1 MQRAKNRRSFKYSAD
16 GKQKPSTFNTSVQQ
30 KHTYMVNNGEIIGC
44 STKTQQLPI
53 KGYRK
58 QTYVYPRKDQSCN
71 DIPINT
77 VYTDKYALN
86 KQTGQSCISY
96 KQTQPPIQNKNG
108 CINSGYNYSTK
119 QLLSRRNHTYEA
131 KQFNFLSNNTNTKH
145 LYNIIDASC
154 IHIKDS
160 MYNCDKF
167 KRFANVNQ
175 NDLFAVYNPN
185 NTQYS
190 QQGAVSGGSR
200 INRLKYQTTLTS
212 QARYVKNVNNIV
224 NGEYPA
230 TLYQNGGPIRKSILN
245 KENTQNCKRTQN
257 GLAQRCKINST
268 GQTATVPGAPT
279 LATPTTASWTVY
291 LTWAAPSNNGG
302 ASITSYKIEQSTTSA
317 TAGFAV
323 AVASTGSTAIK
334 KKLTTLNSGQAYWFK
349 VSAINTVGTGT
360 ASAVQTATPPTT
372 VPGLPTLSALTAG
385 DAEISLSW
393 TAPSSN
399 GGASITS
406 YKIEQSTTSAT
417 AGFNVTYGTGSTA
430 TSNTITGLTNGQAY
444 WFKVSAI
451 NSVGTS
457 TASAVQT
464 ATPPTVPGAPT
475 LATPTTGSAQISLSW
490 TAPSSNG
497 GASITS
503 YKIEQSTTSATA
515 GFNVTY
521 GTGSTATSNTI
532 TGLTN
537 GQAYWFKVSAI
548 NSVGTSTASAVQT
561 ATPPTVPGAPTLA
574 TPTTGSAQ
582 ISLSW
587 TAPSSNG
594 GASITSY
601 KIEQSTTS
609 ATAGFNVT
617 YGTGSTATSNTIT
630 GLTNGQAYWFKV
642 SAINSVG
649 TSTASPAKAGPLF
662 SFTHHTFTACDASG
676 NLGPTSEQ
684 CSEAYKAES
693 WNNKTFFNMGEY
705 ADQGKQYWTVPLTG
719 IYSIEAMGADGGD
732 GISSELRGGSG
743 AKMSSRFQLEIG
755 ETLVILVGQK
765 GYVRSG
771 GGGTFVTT
779 VNTSQSSHTEG
790 DDVDYTSVP
799 QGPEVL
805 AVLAQIN
812 AELDNVVPNESFLK
826 LWREVS
832 LPVARVK
839 DIEAHKLKASILII
853 AGGGVAQAQ
862 WPHPTNRLMD
872 NKIPTVGIP

>member
-1 MQRAKNRRSFKYSAD
+1 M
-16 GKQKPSTFNTSVQQ
+16 
-30 KHTYMVNNGEIIGC
+30 
-44 STKTQQLPI
+44 
-53 KGYRK
+53 
-58 QTYVYPRKDQSCN
+58 
-71 DIPINT
+71 
-77 VYTDKYALN
+77 
-86 KQTGQSCISY
+86 
-96 KQTQPPIQNKNG
+96 
-108 CINSGYNYSTK
+108 
-119 QLLSRRNHTYEA
+119 
-131 KQFNFLSNNTNTKH
+131 
-145 LYNIIDASC
+145 
-154 IHIKDS
+154 
-160 MYNCDKF
+160 
-167 KRFANVNQ
+167 
-175 NDLFAVYNPN
+175 
-185 NTQYS
+185 
-190 QQGAVSGGSR
+190 
-200 INRLKYQTTLTS
+200 
-212 QARYVKNVNNIV
+212 
-224 NGEYPA
+224 
-230 TLYQNGGPIRKSILN
+230 
-245 KENTQNCKRTQN
+245 
-257 GLAQRCKINST
+257 
-268 GQTATVPGAPT
+268 
-279 LATPTTASWTVY
+279 
-291 LTWAAPSNNGG
+291 
-302 ASITSYKIEQSTTSA
+302 
-317 TAGFAV
+317 
-323 AVASTGSTAIK
+323 
-334 KKLTTLNSGQAYWFK
+334 
-349 VSAINTVGTGT
+349 
-360 ASAVQTATPPTT
+360 
-372 VPGLPTLSALTAG
+372 
-385 DAEISLSW
+385 
-393 TAPSSN
+393 
-399 GGASITS
+399 
-406 YKIEQSTTSAT
+406 
-417 AGFNVTYGTGSTA
+417 
-430 TSNTITGLTNGQAY
+430 
-444 WFKVSAI
+444 
-451 NSVGTS
+451 
-457 TASAVQT
+457 
-464 ATPPTVPGAPT
+464 
-475 LATPTTGSAQISLSW
+475 
-490 TAPSSNG
+490 
-497 GASITS
+497 
-503 YKIEQSTTSATA
+503 
-515 GFNVTY
+515 
-521 GTGSTATSNTI
+521 
-532 TGLTN
+532 
-537 GQAYWFKVSAI
+537 
-548 NSVGTSTASAVQT
+548 GTSTASAVQT

-853 AGGGVAQAQ
+853 AGGGGGAGSVASSNKQINGQQDTNGGDSIDSSGGQSGQGGPAGYEGSDEPQRDAQ
-862 WPHPTNRLMD
+862 SSGGGGFIGDGGGGNWSGSYPIYVQGFRWGGGQSFKNGGKGGRATDNSDSIAGFGGFGGGGGINESSEFSCGGGGGGYSGGSGGTFNSNRYEAGGGGGSIINIYRGFGREPGVRD
-872 NKIPTVGIP
+872 GRQVGDLGKERDGQVIIRYEGGY